1 METGSGSRGEREHV
15 CSHAGFK
22 LTISLLFSNHAREVE
37 ERNDR
42 GGCDAAIDASG
53 NIGEADEVRATV
65 LPGES
70 PECTTTLSG
79 QQKSVVVW
87 EGVTCLGDANVVGGV
102 RVHPG
107 ASLVASNSSIKGG
120 LESKGADVVQLFGG
134 KVSGKAKVSET
145 TGDVT
150 FAGTVFNGSLSLE
163 DNEVGD
169 YGVVLVGNTIKGL
182 LACSGNLPEVTD
194 LDAPN
199 SLRGGKSGQCEAL

>member
-1 METGSGSRGEREHV
+1 MALSHTPAGEVGPNGSGGMSKAAFEQSYPDFEPGYGTHTVEH
-15 CSHAGFK
+15 
-22 LTISLLFSNHAREVE
+22 R
-37 ERNDR
+37 
-42 GGCDAAIDASG
+42 AIDASG
-53 NIGEADEVRATV
+53 NIGEADEFRATV

-87 EGVTCLGDANVVGGV
+87 EGVTCLGDANVTGGV